1 MSEGS
6 AAKVRGNDD
15 GLVLRF
21 WCWEDCWVEGCGFGF
36 EAVEVG
42 G

>member
-1 MSEGS
+1 MSEGC

-15 GLVLRF
+15 GFFPRL
-21 WCWEDCWVEGCGFGF
+21 WCWEDCWVEGCRDGF
-36 EAVEVG
+36 EAVETG